1 MIARF
6 EYAIAPPDEHVIL
19 HMSWQGDQAG
29 ARVMAPDWV
38 VDALAERGFPMRGDD
53 EFVGLAMALSYGV
66 LVASLAGADLTLS
79 GDRSA
84 WPTSWGMLF
93 DKPRLELV
101 ARLH

>member
-6 EYAIAPPDEHVIL
+6 EYAIAPPSGHVVL
-19 HMSWQGDQAG
+19 DMSWNGDQAG
-29 ARVMAPDWV
+29 ARVIAPDWV
-38 VDALAERGFPMRGDD
+38 IDALTDRGFPVRDDD

-66 LVASLAGADLTLS
+66 LVASMAGADLTLS

-84 WPTSWGMLF
+84 WPLAWGVLF